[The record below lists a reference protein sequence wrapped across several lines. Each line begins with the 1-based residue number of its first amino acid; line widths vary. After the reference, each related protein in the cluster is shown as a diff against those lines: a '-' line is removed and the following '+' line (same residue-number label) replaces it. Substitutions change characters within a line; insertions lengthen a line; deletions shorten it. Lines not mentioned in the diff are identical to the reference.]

1 MALVSR
7 GKASQPSAAYGW
19 TVAHHLALIDR
30 LPSRPDADPREQEAR
45 TPARDASTRADRRT
59 PQDPGSA
66 LVVMCAVL
74 VSLAPLA
81 AIEAVLAG
89 LLVGSARAPEL
100 VWSAALLTFPP
111 CVAGALALRSGA
123 RGLRWWWVLPAAI
136 LGLLGLAQL
145 TRAFFG

>member
-1 MALVSR
+1 MTR
-7 GKASQPSAAYGW
+7 
-19 TVAHHLALIDR
+19 HLALLDQP
-30 LPSRPDADPREQEAR
+30 LSPPDAGTSGQAAR
-45 TPARDASTRADRRT
+45 TPARDASSRASRRT
-59 PQDPGSA
+59 AQDPGSA

-81 AIEAVLAG
+81 AVEAMLAGMLAG

-100 VWSAALLTFPP
+100 LWSAVPLIFLP
-111 CVAGALALRSGA
+111 CIAGAISLRSGA
-123 RGLRWWWVLPAAI
+123 RGLRWWWVLPAAS